1 MQLSKQELCEILNN
15 SKFYLSLK
23 PEALKMTNHTLGGF
37 LRGSSQNTEITHDA
51 VGYAIEGLLEKIKD
65 GTYDGQGA
73 ENIDHHKN
81 RIRKYII
88 RSINSYLV
96 DRSRR
101 WGSNINTNAPAARAR
116 VEAHEDTDKT
126 AFFDKLHQDIH
137 TRSSLPK
144 FKEGALGELI
154 AKANLSDDEKW
165 IVDIRSSDI
174 KLSKCIGRKESQFE
188 NQDLSRSTC
197 QELEDEKPI
206 SKQKPIP
213 NCTCHFV
220 VLTFTEI
227 AQTYGGKP
235 DTYQK
240 RFKKAIDKLQA
251 VIE

>member
-1 MQLSKQELCEILNN
+1 MQLSRQELSDILKSN
-15 SKFYLSLK
+15 KFYLSLET
-23 PEALKMTNHTLGGF
+23 EALKMTNHTLGGF
-37 LRGSSQNTEITHDA
+37 LRGSSQNIDITHDA
-51 VGYAIEGLLEKIKD
+51 VGNAIEGLLKKIKD

-73 ENIDHHKN
+73 ENIGHHKN
-81 RIRKYII
+81 RIRRYII
-88 RSINSYLV
+88 KSINSYLV

-116 VEAHEDTDKT
+116 VEAPTDTNKT

-137 TRSSLPK
+137 TRSSKSK
-144 FKEGALGELI
+144 FKEGALDELI
-154 AKANLSDDEKW
+154 SKVNLSDDEKW

-174 KLSKCIGRKESQFE
+174 KLSNCIGRKESQSE
-188 NQDLSRSTC
+188 DQDLSRSTC
-197 QELEDEKPI
+197 QDLENEKPI

-220 VLTFTEI
+220 ELTFTEI
-227 AQTYGGKP
+227 AQIYGGKP

-251 VIE
+251 VI